1 MWAINLL
8 TILCLSTR
16 TRTEMMLSGDTLIN
30 ASQQQQH
37 RLQDVNHGS
46 WHTFDNDAGCS
57 SFNRFNCPGSR
68 PSVWTLSS
76 YDVDNTWHLLLWPL
90 EREIVILINWNLPIP
105 VRIAKTS
112 FDPTPQLSL
121 FFTCSRRQEKFYKGH
136 AAKNPW
142 RIIPGLGKNIFI
154 LTSTSLKV
162 SRNITVP

>member
-90 EREIVILINWNLPIP
+90 ERSLGFAEL
-105 VRIAKTS
+105 
-112 FDPTPQLSL
+112 LSL
-121 FFTCSRRQEKFYKGH
+121 SIE
-136 AAKNPW
+136 
-142 RIIPGLGKNIFI
+142 
-154 LTSTSLKV
+154 TSLFQCGSPKHRLILPRNWV
-162 SRNITVP
+162 SALPVLDGEILQRPRRKEPLKDYPRAG